1 MTWHCTTCTA
11 PLANPPHRQC
21 QTCLTP
27 TLPVLCRHCGARMGV
42 PEDQHDGAHTMCREK
57 AENR

>member
-1 MTWHCTTCTA
+1 MTATGWQACRGNPA
-11 PLANPPHRQC
+11 PTYPKGP
-21 QTCLTP
+21 
-27 TLPVLCRHCGARMGV
+27 LCRHCGARMSV